1 MYDVEGDAPPPQGRP
16 RSHSAAAQEGIALL
30 KQGCKVQK
38 YSQNHA
44 KVTLTTFNLSSD
56 ERTLSWD
63 REGVGGML
71 SSLSGKRRSI
81 ALADVLE
88 VVVGHEGALFLHD
101 QEQPSQSMQTNL
113 ALSLILLPSLP
124 ETPEAEG
131 RDGGKPEAKAE
142 ERAALDLA
150 FTDDEQFGLWLAR
163 LHVETKAGTAWV
175 PARPKR
181 PMARGWPELGAALG
195 AIWR

>member
-1 MYDVEGDAPPPQGRP
+1 MAALAAGLSMLYDVEGDALPPQGRP

-38 YSQNHA
+38 YSQNHT

-101 QEQPSQSMQTNL
+101 QEQPSQSLQTNL

-124 ETPEAEG
+124 ETP
-131 RDGGKPEAKAE
+131 DGGKPEAKAE

-150 FTDDEQFGLWLAR
+150 FTDDEQFGLWLAP
-163 LHVETKAGTAWV
+163 LHVETKAGTARV

-181 PMARGWPELGAALG
+181 MMGRGWPEL
-195 AIWR
+195 